1 MAIVSNTGSYAT
13 GSATTS
19 TTKGTGEASS
29 LGKDEFLKL
38 LVAQL
43 QNQDPLSPMEDTEF
57 IAQMAQF
64 SSLEQSMNLAKTMA
78 TMQAT
83 GMIGAEVYWTD
94 DNGIMYAGVVKSVS
108 IMNGEPKLQINDTA
122 VELSA
127 LTKYPNYSDPTSLI
141 GSDVSWKD
149 ATTGVELSGTVAD
162 IAEKDG
168 KKYAVIAGPKI
179 TLDKVTQVQKP
190 TTTA

>member
-1 MAIVSNTGSYAT
+1 MTTVNNVTGTTGSTTTTA
-13 GSATTS
+13 SSTS
-19 TTKGTGEASS
+19 T

-38 LVAQL
+38 LVAQM
-43 QNQDPLSPMEDTEF
+43 QNQDPLNPMEDTEF

-94 DNGIMYAGVVKSVS
+94 DQGVLYAGVVQSVS
-108 IMNGEPKLQINDTA
+108 IINGEPKLQINDSA
-122 VELSA
+122 VDLSK
-127 LTKYPNYSDPTSLI
+127 LTQHENYNKPTDLV
-141 GSDVSWKD
+141 GTTVGWKD
-149 ATTGVELSGTVAD
+149 EATGTELSGTVASVK
-162 IAEKDG
+162 EVDG
-168 KKYAVIAGPKI
+168 KTYVVIAGPRI
-179 TLDKVTQVQKP
+179 TLDKVTQVQRP